1 MAALRRADTKMAEI
15 RMSRE
20 EELVAFFVQ
29 RCGGDG
35 NLGRTRLMKLVYLA
49 DYEARRFVGRP
60 ISGARYVW
68 HFFGPWDP
76 RLTTWIHRLKDA
88 AVLEESAVAYPSGKQ
103 GFLYTPGAKQAP
115 QSFKPVEVEVLS
127 YVCRQYSRVELVELL
142 DDVVYQT
149 EPMMHAQKKK
159 AKEKPLEMNIVD
171 NAKARELS
179 ASLEVLLERRRQLR
193 AREHL
198 SHADAMIELEQKLRK
213 LYAAA

>member
-35 NLGRTRLMKLVYLA
+35 NLGRTRLMKLLYLA
-49 DYEARRFVGRP
+49 DYEARRFLGRP
-60 ISGARYVW
+60 LSGAKYVW
-68 HFFGPWDP
+68 HLFGPWDP
-76 RLTTWIHRLKDA
+76 RLPTWINRLKGA
-88 AVLEESAVAYPSGKQ
+88 AVLEETPVGYPSGKK
-103 GFLYTPGAKQAP
+103 GFLFTPGAKQI
-115 QSFKPVEVEVLS
+115 
-127 YVCRQYSRVELVELL
+127 
-142 DDVVYQT
+142 
-149 EPMMHAQKKK
+149 
-159 AKEKPLEMNIVD
+159 PLEMNIVD

-198 SHADAMIELEQKLRK
+198 SHADAMIELEQK
-213 LYAAA
+213 

>member
-1 MAALRRADTKMAEI
+1 MAEI
-15 RMSRE
+15 KLSRE

-35 NLGRTRLMKLVYLA
+35 NLGRTRLMKLLYLA
-49 DYEARRFVGRP
+49 DYEARRFLGRP
-60 ISGARYVW
+60 LSGAKYVW

-76 RLTTWIHRLKDA
+76 RLPTWINRLKGA
-88 AVLEESAVAYPSGKQ
+88 AVLEETPVGYPSGKK
-103 GFLYTPGAKQAP
+103 GFLYTPGAKQVP
-115 QSFKPVEVEVLS
+115 QSLTPVDVEILT

-198 SHADAMIELEQKLRK
+198 SHADAMIELEQKLRQ
-213 LYAAA
+213 LDAAA